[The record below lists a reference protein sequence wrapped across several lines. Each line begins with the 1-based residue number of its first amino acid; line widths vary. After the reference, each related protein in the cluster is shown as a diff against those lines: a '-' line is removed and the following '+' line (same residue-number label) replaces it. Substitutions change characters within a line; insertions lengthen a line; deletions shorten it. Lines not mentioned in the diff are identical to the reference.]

1 MAFDLTVEK
10 RDPKNG
16 RIVSSSPYIRDS
28 SRDGVIYLRDGVY
41 YTESGV
47 VAPEDLVKRIVGR
60 EAKIAEPKD
69 NTFQA
74 QQSAKNT
81 FKG

>member
-16 RIVSSSPYIRDS
+16 RIVSSSPYIRYS

-69 NTFQA
+69 NTLQA